1 MPCLDSCFT
10 PFSTSLS
17 AYSLPERFTY
27 PFFYHPHPLAELAA
41 SELQNRLL
49 EHPRLQPHFL
59 QEAQKSGKMFG
70 VLVVKNSHGKL
81 GYLSA
86 FSGKIAEDSQID
98 GFVPPVFDTF
108 ESSNFYQVENQP
120 INLINQELTEL
131 KDDST
136 IALLKQQI
144 KNEQQQ
150 AEFEIEQYRVTTVDN
165 RSQRKLRRQE
175 GEKELNSEQY
185 QLLLEQLSKES
196 VFEKNQLKTIKGH
209 WQTQVETLQAQLDQ
223 WNNRIQHLQS
233 ERKRLSNELQNKLFR
248 QFRFLNQ
255 NQVERDL
262 LDIFS
267 ETKHPTPP
275 SGSGDCAAPKL
286 LQYAFKHG
294 FQPIALA
301 EFWWG
306 NSPKSEIRKHKHYYP
321 ACQSKCLPILT
332 HMLGGMA
339 LDDNPLLDNPAQ
351 DTAFN
356 VVYEDEAIVV
366 IDKPSGL
373 LSVPGKHITDSVFT
387 RLLERYS
394 NSEEDPIVVHRLDMA
409 TSGLLVFAL
418 TKRANKSLQKQF
430 ISRTVK
436 KHYVA
441 VVDGA
446 LPQDK
451 GRISLPLRGDL
462 YDRPRQLVCYEDGKP
477 AQTDWELIETR
488 NNRSKLRLYPVTG
501 RTHQLRVHCAHPQGL
516 NTPIVGDALY
526 GRTDQRLHLHAEQLE
541 IFHPYTKEKMC
552 FTANPEF

>member
-27 PFFYHPHPLAELAA
+27 PFFYQPHPLAERAA

-59 QEAQKSGKMFG
+59 QETQESGKMFG
-70 VLVVKNSHGKL
+70 VLVVKNAHGEL

-86 FSGKIAEDSQID
+86 FSGKIAESSQID

-108 ESSNFYQVENQP
+108 EGSNFYQVENQP
-120 INLINQELTEL
+120 INVINQQLVEL
-131 KDDST
+131 KNDPILET
-136 IALLKQQI
+136 LKHQL
-144 KNEQQQ
+144 KSEQQQ
-150 AEFEIEQYRVTTVDN
+150 AEFKIEQYRVTTVDN
-165 RSQRKLRRQE
+165 RAQRKLRRQE
-175 GEKELNSEQY
+175 GEKELGLEQY
-185 QLLLEQLSKES
+185 QQLLEQLGKES
-196 VFEKNQLKTIKGH
+196 VFEKNQLKAIKSH
-209 WQTQVETLQAQLDQ
+209 WQTQVATLQAQLDQ
-223 WNNRIQHLQS
+223 WNNRIQHLQA

-255 NQVERDL
+255 DQVERDL

-286 LQYAFKHG
+286 MQYAFKHG
-294 FQPIALA
+294 FVPIALA

-332 HMLGGMA
+332 HMLDGMA

-373 LSVPGKHITDSVFT
+373 LSVPGKNITDSVFT
-387 RLLERYS
+387 RLQERYS
-394 NSEEDPIVVHRLDMA
+394 NNEEGPIVVHRLDMA

-441 VVDGA
+441 VIGGT
-446 LPQDK
+446 LSQSK
-451 GRISLPLRGDL
+451 GSISLPLRGDL
-462 YDRPRQLVCYEDGKP
+462 YDRPRQLVCYEEGKP
-477 AQTDWELIETR
+477 AHTDWELIETR
-488 NNRSKLRLYPVTG
+488 NNRSKVRLYPVTG

-516 NTPIVGDALY
+516 NTPIVGDDLY
-526 GRTDQRLHLHAEQLE
+526 GKTDQRLHLHAEQLE
-541 IFHPYTKEKMC
+541 IVHPYTKEKMC

>member
-27 PFFYHPHPLAELAA
+27 PFFYHPHPLAELAVNQ
-41 SELQNRLL
+41 LQNRLL
-49 EHPRLQPHFL
+49 EHPRLQTHFL
-59 QEAQKSGKMFG
+59 QEPQKSGKMFG
-70 VLVVKNSHGKL
+70 VLVVKNSYGKL

-131 KDDST
+131 KDDPA
-136 IALLKQQI
+136 IAPLKQQI

-150 AEFEIEQYRVTTVDN
+150 AEYEVEQYRITTVDN
-165 RSQRKLRRQE
+165 RAQRKLRRQE
-175 GEKELNSEQY
+175 GEKELGCEQY
-185 QLLLEQLSKES
+185 QQLLEQLSKES
-196 VFEKNQLKTIKGH
+196 VFEKNQLKAIKGH

-248 QFRFLNQ
+248 QFRFLNK

-286 LQYAFKHG
+286 LQYAFKNG

-332 HMLGGMA
+332 HMLDGMA

-351 DTAFN
+351 DIAFN

-387 RLLERYS
+387 RLQERYS
-394 NSEEDPIVVHRLDMA
+394 NNEEDPIVVHRLDMA

-446 LPQDK
+446 LSQNK
-451 GRISLPLRGDL
+451 GSISLPLRGDL

-477 AQTDWELIETR
+477 AHTDWELIETR

-516 NTPIVGDALY
+516 NTPIVGDDLY
-526 GRTDQRLHLHAEQLE
+526 GRNDQRLHLHAEQLE
-541 IFHPYTKEKMC
+541 ILHPYTKEKMC